1 MRAIRRG
8 SSRRAGEAVAISWLL
23 VLLVAGGCSGLLE
36 PGPSGS
42 QGPPLPTDRLHVQAH
57 GALER
62 WAAAVRESGGASIT
76 FVGDLTSQLGDWGS
90 SVAANNKP
98 ALDSGLVQAEE
109 PLSDDTPSRG
119 EVKWLDGAK
128 VGVKL
133 LSAAA
138 SLGELVAAADGETCS
153 ACEPLL
159 VTEARLA
166 TGLIETSRGPAEAP
180 VWVFTIA
187 GSAVRVTRVA
197 VDESITITPPPWNAD
212 DPPQGISIDAAVG
225 TQASLELEVVFTGAV
240 EERGEPCG
248 ADYSAEAVESE
259 LAIVVIVTE
268 RRTAG
273 DSGAC
278 DLVGRT
284 RTANVALDAPLGNR
298 AVLEVR
304 QGLPVPIV
312 AP

>member
-1 MRAIRRG
+1 MVLFA
-8 SSRRAGEAVAISWLL
+8 AV
-23 VLLVAGGCSGLLE
+23 GCSSLLE
-36 PGPSGS
+36 PGSSDPSGS
-42 QGPPLPTDRLHVQAH
+42 PAPPRPTDQLHLQAY

-62 WAAAVRESGGASIT
+62 WAAAVRENSGASIT
-76 FVGDLTSQLGDWGS
+76 FVGNLTSQIGDWEA
-90 SVAANNKP
+90 SVAANNEP
-98 ALDSGLVQAEE
+98 ALASGLVEAPE

-133 LSAAA
+133 LSAAG
-138 SLGELVAAADGETCS
+138 SLDDLVAS
-153 ACEPLL
+153 AEGGACPECRPLL

-187 GSAVRVTRVA
+187 GSSVRVTRVA
-197 VDESITITPPPWNAD
+197 VDESITVVPPPWNAD
-212 DPPQGISIDAAVG
+212 DPPEGISIDAAIG
-225 TQASLELEVVFTGAV
+225 TKASEELEVVFTGAV
-240 EERGEPCG
+240 ERRGEPCG
-248 ADYSAEAVESE
+248 ADYIAEAVESE
-259 LAIVVIVTE
+259 LAVVVVVTE
-268 RRTAG
+268 LRTAG
-273 DSGAC
+273 GSGAC

-284 RTANVALDAPLGNR
+284 RTADVALESPLGNR

-312 AP
+312 TP